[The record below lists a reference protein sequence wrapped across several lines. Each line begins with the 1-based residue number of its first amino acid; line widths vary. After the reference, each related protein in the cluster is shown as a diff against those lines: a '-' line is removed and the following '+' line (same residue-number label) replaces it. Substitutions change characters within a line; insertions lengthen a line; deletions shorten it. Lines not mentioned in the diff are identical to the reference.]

1 MNAAGALSLDTVPT
15 WRAETMPADL
25 ELNVRTETLVGP
37 VRGYFLACYSVETE
51 SGFHGYAKVHV
62 QRPTSAWGT
71 RAALAKYTAGP
82 CESSELAIQAVIALA
97 DVELGKQDTRANR
110 LYRYVLKFL

>member
-1 MNAAGALSLDTVPT
+1 MTTAALCSEPVPM

-25 ELNVRTETLVGP
+25 DLKVRTETLVGP
-37 VRGYFLACYSVETE
+37 VHGYFLACYSVETS
-51 SGFHGYAKVHV
+51 SGFQGYAKVHV
-62 QRPTSAWGT
+62 QRPTCVWGP

-82 CESSELAIQAVIALA
+82 CASSELAIEAVVALA
-97 DVELGKQDTRANR
+97 DIELAKRDTRANR

>member
-1 MNAAGALSLDTVPT
+1 M

-25 ELNVRTETLVGP
+25 ELKVQTETLVGP
-37 VRGYFLACYSVETE
+37 VRGYFLACYSVETA

-62 QRPTSAWGT
+62 QRPTGVWGT
-71 RAALAKYTAGP
+71 RPALAKYTAGP
-82 CESSELAIQAVIALA
+82 CASSDLALQAVIALA
-97 DVELGKQDTRANR
+97 DAELGKRDTRANR